1 MGSQHPEPDNHN
13 ESEIELD
20 DDALALAAGGSG
32 LSGDSMSL
40 NTTELVYAQT
50 FIPFDSSF

>member
-20 DDALALAAGGSG
+20 DYALALAAGGSG